1 MNSEKLIEVKN
12 ISKHYKIRSKTI
24 FRKSLILKALEDIS
38 LDIYKG
44 ETLGIVG
51 ESGCGKSTLGKSIT
65 KIIETDKG
73 SIIYKGQDITN
84 KKNNELIDFRNEIQ
98 AVFQDP
104 YSSLNPM
111 LNIRESLEEPLIRN
125 NKLTKTE
132 INDIIHETIIKV
144 GMTKEALTKYPHEF
158 SGGQRQ
164 RLCIGRAISTSPEF
178 ILCDEPIS
186 ALDVS
191 IQAQIINMLEELQ
204 VDYNLTYL
212 FIAHDLSMVRHISHR
227 IGVMYLGSLVEIGKS
242 NDVYNEP
249 LHPYTKGLLSSILL
263 PDPSHRTLGRLPTIE
278 GDLPNILENYKGCKF
293 ASRCK
298 YKMKKCEENKPYLKN
313 VGNDH
318 RVACFLY

>member
-1 MNSEKLIEVKN
+1 MNNEKLIEVKN
-12 ISKHYKIRSKTI
+12 ISKHYKIRSQKI

-84 KKNNELIDFRNEIQ
+84 KKNNELINFRNEIQ

-111 LNIRESLEEPLIRN
+111 LNIRESLEEPLIKN
-125 NKLTKTE
+125 NKLTKAE

-144 GMTKEALTKYPHEF
+144 GMTKEALIKHPHEF

-164 RLCIGRAISTSPEF
+164 RICIARAISTNPEF

-263 PDPSHRTLGRLPTIE
+263 PDPRLRTSGRLPTIE
-278 GDLPNILENYKGCKF
+278 GDLPNILGDYKGCKF

-298 YKMKKCEENKPYLKN
+298 YKMKKCEENKPYLKD

-318 RVACFLY
+318 SVACFLY